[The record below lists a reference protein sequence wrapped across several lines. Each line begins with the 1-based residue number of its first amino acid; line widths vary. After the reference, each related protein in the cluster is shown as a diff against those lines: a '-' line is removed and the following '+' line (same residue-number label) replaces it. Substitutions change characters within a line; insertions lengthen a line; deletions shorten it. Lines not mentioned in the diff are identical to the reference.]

1 VLTKD
6 PQWHKSILESKIDL
20 WIDRFMAR
28 TLGDGNYTAREKRL
42 IAEKK
47 ALEADIKAM
56 QAKLKAK
63 DARIAELRE
72 KLGV

>member
-1 VLTKD
+1 MSRIAG
-6 PQWHKSILESKIDL
+6 H
-20 WIDRFMAR
+20 
-28 TLGDGNYTAREKRL
+28 GNYTAREKRL

-47 ALEADIKAM
+47 ALEAEVKAV

-72 KLGV
+72 MLTKRSRT